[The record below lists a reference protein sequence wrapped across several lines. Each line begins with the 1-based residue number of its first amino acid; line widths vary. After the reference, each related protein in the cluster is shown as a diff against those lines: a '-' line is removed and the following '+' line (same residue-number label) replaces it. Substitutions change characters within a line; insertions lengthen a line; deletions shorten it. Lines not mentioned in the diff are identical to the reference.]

1 MVRFRIPLSIVLATA
16 AVLLVASA
24 AAAAET
30 PLASWDMEQTAA
42 MIDSSVV
49 GGHNGTTTAISSIDG
64 VIGHGYSFNGV
75 TSRVVVSNP
84 DGDLNP
90 GDRDFSFTVH
100 VRFTEAPSVNQ
111 GTYDL
116 MRKGNSTT
124 PGGYWKTEVVRADT
138 GAARIGCYFGG
149 SANPSAKR
157 VAGGDLA
164 DDAWHTITCKRTT
177 ATPTAPAK
185 IWTIIDGVAASKTV
199 TVGTIANSDPV
210 LLGSKTATG
219 KVGDP
224 YKGWMDEVSISIP

>member
-16 AVLLVASA
+16 AVLLFASA
-24 AAAAET
+24 ATAET
-30 PLASWDMEQTAA
+30 PLASWDMQDPGV
-42 MIDSSVV
+42 MSDSA
-49 GGHNGTTTAISSIDG
+49 GGHTGVTEQISSIAG
-64 VIGHGYSFNGV
+64 VSGAGYAFNGV

-90 GDRDFSFTVH
+90 GDQDFSFTVH
-100 VRFTEAPSVNQ
+100 VRFTEAPSAQQ

-124 PGGYWKTEVVRADT
+124 PGGYWKTEVVRADD
-138 GAARIGCYFGG
+138 GAARVGCYFGG

-157 VAGGDLA
+157 VAGSDLA
-164 DDAWHTITCKRTT
+164 DDAWHAITCKRT
-177 ATPTAPAK
+177 ATK

-199 TVGTIANSDPV
+199 TVGTIANTDPV

-219 KVGDP
+219 KTGDP

>member
-1 MVRFRIPLSIVLATA
+1 MARFRIPLSILLATA
-16 AVLLVASA
+16 AVLLFASTA
-24 AAAAET
+24 SAET
-30 PLASWDMEQTAA
+30 PLATWHMEDPGVMT
-42 MIDSSVV
+42 DSV
-49 GGHNGTTTAISSIDG
+49 GGHNGTTTAIASIDG
-64 VIGHGYSFNGV
+64 VSGHGYSFNGV

-84 DGDLNP
+84 NGDLNP

-124 PGGYWKTEVVRADT
+124 PGGYWKTEVVRADD
-138 GAARIGCYFGG
+138 GASRIGCYFGG
-149 SANPSAKR
+149 SANASAKR

-164 DDAWHTITCKRTT
+164 DGAWHTITCKRTT

>member
-1 MVRFRIPLSIVLATA
+1 MVRFRILLSVVLATVA
-16 AVLLVASA
+16 MLLFASPAGAV
-24 AAAAET
+24 T
-30 PLASWDMEQTAA
+30 PLASWGMDDPGA
-42 MIDSSVV
+42 MTDRT
-49 GGHNGTTTAISSIDG
+49 GLGHHGTTTAIASPDG
-64 VIGHGYSFNGV
+64 VSGHGYAFNGV

-84 DGDLNP
+84 NGDLNP

-100 VRFTEAPSVNQ
+100 VRFTEAPSVKQ

-124 PGGYWKTEVVRADT
+124 PGGYWKTEVVRADS
-138 GAARIGCYFGG
+138 GASRIGCYFGG
-149 SANPSAKR
+149 SANASAKK

-164 DDAWHTITCKRTT
+164 DGAWHTITCKRT
-177 ATPTAPAK
+177 ATSSPQK